1 MDEQDDCIE
10 FHNIVVALS
19 VISKAFK
26 HFKLFVTSLPFI
38 GFFTLFNQICKFKG
52 GKSKVVLHP
61 RRKRIERFLFD
72 DLTSSLYK
80 PMYKIV

>member
-38 GFFTLFNQICKFKG
+38 GFFTLLIRFVNLKEENRKLSFIQEENA
-52 GKSKVVLHP
+52 SKD
-61 RRKRIERFLFD
+61 F
-72 DLTSSLYK
+72 SL
-80 PMYKIV
+80 MI